1 MQKIKRVM
9 NNIIKNCIL
18 VTMLAGFFIVAGRNQ
33 QRFAV
38 SVPEYQNS
46 DLKTEH
52 AASSGVFFI
61 GENTISEILRRPD

>member
-1 MQKIKRVM
+1 M
-9 NNIIKNCIL
+9 
-18 VTMLAGFFIVAGRNQ
+18 TMLAGFFIVAGRNQ
-33 QRFAV
+33 QHFAV